1 MTLKVALSII
11 IPVLE
16 NTIVSMS
23 LANQTPEQ
31 RIRFNRLKSAV
42 KFLKTQIKEK

>member
-16 NTIVSMS
+16 KVITQMS

-31 RIRFNRLKSAV
+31 QVRFSRLKAAV
-42 KFLKTQIKEK
+42 KFLKTQVKEK